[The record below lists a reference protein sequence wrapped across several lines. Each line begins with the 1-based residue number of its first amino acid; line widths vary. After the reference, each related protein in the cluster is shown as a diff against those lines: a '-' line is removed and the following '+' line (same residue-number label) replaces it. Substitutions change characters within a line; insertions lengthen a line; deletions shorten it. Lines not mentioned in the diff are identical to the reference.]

1 MAFKMNGTGLYNRTA
16 KKNGNTFKHTAS
28 FGANTTQGEVSLVDK
43 HNKRHKAGETHTPNP
58 KPSYKTGISK
68 DSYRNV
74 GEWTAKKEG
83 GEGAPKKYKK
93 AKPVAKKHKP
103 AHKKVG
109 DAGKAEKFTEGTIPS
124 HVKKAFP
131 NLTLAEFNKDK
142 QGYNKKAIAK
152 AKAGDKPMTKYKN
165 K

>member
-1 MAFKMNGTGLYNRTA
+1 MAFKMKGTGLYARTA
-16 KKNGNTFKHTAS
+16 SKNGGSFKHTAK
-28 FGANTTQGEVSLVDK
+28 FGSNTTMGEMAMVED
-43 HNKRHKAGETHTPNP
+43 HNKRHQKGDTHSPNP

-68 DSYRNV
+68 DSVRNV
-74 GEWTAKKEG
+74 GEWSAKKEG

-109 DAGKAEKFTEGTIPS
+109 DKFTEGTIPS

-152 AKAGDKPMTKYKN
+152 AKAGDKPMTKYK
-165 K
+165 KK